1 LCVDQIDVCIHIIV
15 LQSLDSVT
23 FGLVSEVQLLSF
35 FLFQMRLGEVGILLH
50 LILPF
55 LVEFNEVFLML
66 QDLLQEL
73 FPARPASNL
82 LTWAHL
88 LLEPFN
94 GFGFLLRGCEDTS
107 AFVKLTVTQ
116 LMLVQIVTAGLGKQ
130 LLVCL
135 VCLSEV
141 FQDSLAHDLL

>member
-1 LCVDQIDVCIHIIV
+1 MCVDQIDVCIHIIV

-73 FPARPASNL
+73 LPARPASNL
-82 LTWAHL
+82 LT
-88 LLEPFN
+88 
-94 GFGFLLRGCEDTS
+94 
-107 AFVKLTVTQ
+107 
-116 LMLVQIVTAGLGKQ
+116 
-130 LLVCL
+130 
-135 VCLSEV
+135 
-141 FQDSLAHDLL
+141 